1 MSPHRSQ
8 RKARKLD
15 RPKVLE
21 LAQQGMSTADIS
33 QHQRVAPSTVFR
45 FLQQT
50 EPERQAL
57 EHFKKN
63 RADVLARIQAKS
75 LDVQERII
83 DSLKDPVIDAL
94 TPSQKTGMLTALNV
108 VHGTTFDK
116 ERLHSAL
123 STHNVSQLTQ
133 ILNLAVD
140 EAYKPKSPSPVKPP
154 IPQSGACQPLETL
167 K

>member
-1 MSPHRSQ
+1 MKQPSPQRSQ

-21 LAQQGMSTADIS
+21 LAQQGMSTGDIS
-33 QHQRVAPSTVFR
+33 KHQRVAPSTIFR
-45 FLQQT
+45 FLHQT

-116 ERLHSAL
+116 E
-123 STHNVSQLTQ
+123 
-133 ILNLAVD
+133 
-140 EAYKPKSPSPVKPP
+140 
-154 IPQSGACQPLETL
+154 
-167 K
+167 

>member
-1 MSPHRSQ
+1 
-8 RKARKLD
+8 
-15 RPKVLE
+15 
-21 LAQQGMSTADIS
+21 
-33 QHQRVAPSTVFR
+33 
-45 FLQQT
+45 
-50 EPERQAL
+50 
-57 EHFKKN
+57 N

-116 ERLHSAL
+116 ERLHSGL

-140 EAYKPKSPSPVKPP
+140 EAYKPKRSGQAVAKPP
-154 IPQSGACQPLETL
+154 TSQNGACEPEETVV
-167 K
+167 